1 MRGSGLRRLR
11 DDLGAEL
18 IRDITLVCLAVG
30 VVGVSYG
37 AITTSEGLPVWTPTY
52 LSIVVLAGASQF
64 LFTALV
70 AAGGSPFAAVLAG
83 LLVNARHLPFGF
95 ALADTVKDHRW
106 IGSYLMIDECVAFAL
121 AQRDPVR
128 RRLVFF
134 TCGTALVVCWNLG
147 ALVGA
152 LAGTAIEDTDAFGL
166 DAALPAVLLALVLP
180 ALRDRD
186 LRRPALLGA
195 AIALVVTPFVP
206 AGMAVLCA
214 LGGLVLA
221 RPGHR
226 EPDHPE
232 PGLPEPG
239 QPEAD
244 A

>member
-1 MRGSGLRRLR
+1 MAKTDPAALGFDAKRLTRIDDHLKKYVDDGRLPGWQIQVARGGEVAHFS
-11 DDLGAEL
+11 
-18 IRDITLVCLAVG
+18 
-30 VVGVSYG
+30 SYG
-37 AITTSEGLPVWTPTY
+37 
-52 LSIVVLAGASQF
+52 
-64 LFTALV
+64 
-70 AAGGSPFAAVLAG
+70 
-83 LLVNARHLPFGF
+83 
-95 ALADTVKDHRW
+95 
-106 IGSYLMIDECVAFAL
+106 
-121 AQRDPVR
+121 QRDVE
-128 RRLVFF
+128 
-134 TCGTALVVCWNLG
+134 
-147 ALVGA
+147 
-152 LAGTAIEDTDAFGL
+152 AGTAIEDTDAFGL

>member
-1 MRGSGLRRLR
+1 
-11 DDLGAEL
+11 
-18 IRDITLVCLAVG
+18 V
-30 VVGVSYG
+30 
-37 AITTSEGLPVWTPTY
+37 
-52 LSIVVLAGASQF
+52 
-64 LFTALV
+64 AL
-70 AAGGSPFAAVLAG
+70 
-83 LLVNARHLPFGF
+83 
-95 ALADTVKDHRW
+95 
-106 IGSYLMIDECVAFAL
+106 AL
-121 AQRDPVR
+121 AQRDPAR

-221 RPGHR
+221 RPGHK

-232 PGLPEPG
+232 PDQPQPD